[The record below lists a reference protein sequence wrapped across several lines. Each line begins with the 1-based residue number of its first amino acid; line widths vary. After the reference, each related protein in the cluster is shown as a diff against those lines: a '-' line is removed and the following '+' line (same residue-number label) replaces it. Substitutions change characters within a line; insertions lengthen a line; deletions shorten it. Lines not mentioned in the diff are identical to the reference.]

1 MICKKCGTEAL
12 DTDKFCN
19 NCGCRLKEDFN
30 NYQQNIDE
38 FKKADN
44 FNSLIMPVNYSN
56 IEKYKNIRNT
66 NYDNNY
72 ISNYKPLKNNN
83 KLAKLFIIL
92 GSFCCCLSLIILFFN
107 SSLLFNNYSGKRT
120 IMIYMIGSDLESKYY
135 SASADIVEMVNSN
148 ADFENINLLIYT
160 GGTKDW
166 HYEGISSDENAIY
179 KVTSDGLEKIKSY
192 SRKDIG
198 NASTLTEFIDYSYDN
213 YKAEKYSLILWDH
226 GGGPIYGY
234 GYDEY
239 NTTNSLTLLELK
251 KALKNSQFGANNKL
265 EFIGFDA
272 CLMATAEIAYV
283 VSDYADYM
291 IASQEVE
298 PGDGWNYAFLKNIK
312 KSSTTYDI
320 GKDIVDSYFKYYN
333 NKLSGKGISLSL
345 IKLNKIDLLEQKLDL
360 LFENI
365 DKDLVI
371 NFSEISRSRSNSKTF
386 GKVSATSYDLVDLYD
401 LVDQL
406 PEKYYEKVI
415 SLKSA
420 IEDLVVYQK
429 TDLLDTNGIS
439 IYFPYDNKKQLEEIM
454 YLYKYFDFAEE
465 YTDFIDNF
473 ASELIGER
481 LYNWRLEGNIP
492 ITNNEGII
500 SVTVPQEVIEN
511 YSKASYII
519 FEKTDTGYYIPRFK
533 GTDVEVNGNTLTTTL
548 SKKGLVASSSDG
560 NEIYISAL
568 ESEKGTN
575 YIKYIIPGT
584 LQRWDG
590 DFLND
595 FEMLPVYL
603 QVVVDEENPNGKI
616 AGAIEAIS
624 DEENSVSPKV
634 SIDINDWKIIQ
645 LLNYEYKIFDDTGN
659 YSTDWSSSGIITG
672 FEAEI
677 DKGFSIEF
685 KDLDISKNYYALF
698 RIADSQGNVYTTN
711 IVKVFS
717 K

>member
-1 MICKKCGTEAL
+1 MFCKKCGAEAL
-12 DTDKFCN
+12 KNDKFCN
-19 NCGCRLKEDFN
+19 NCGCKLENQSNNGFQDFN
-30 NYQQNIDE
+30 E
-38 FKKADN
+38 LKKADN
-44 FNSLIMPVNYSN
+44 FNALVMPINYSN
-56 IEKYKNIRNT
+56 IDITKNTQNT
-66 NYDNNY
+66 NYDTNY
-72 ISNYKPLKNNN
+72 VSNYRPLKSNNR
-83 KLAKLFIIL
+83 LAKLFITL
-92 GSFCCCLSLIILFFN
+92 GSICCFISLIILFLNSNILFN
-107 SSLLFNNYSGKRT
+107 SYSGKRT
-120 IMIYMIGSDLESKYY
+120 IMIYMVGSDLESKYY
-135 SASADIVEMVNSN
+135 SASADINEIVNSN

-160 GGTKDW
+160 GGTKNW

-179 KVTSDGLEKIKSY
+179 KVTGDGLEKLISY
-192 SRKDIG
+192 SKKAIG
-198 NASTLTEFIDYSYDN
+198 NASTLTEFLDYAYDN

-239 NTTNSLTLLELK
+239 NVSNSLTLLELK
-251 KALKNSQFGANNKL
+251 TALKNSVFSANNKL

-272 CLMATAEIAYV
+272 CLMATTEIAYV

-298 PGDGWNYAFLKNIK
+298 PGSGWDYVFLKNIN

-320 GKDIVDSYFKYYN
+320 GKDIVDSYFEYYSD
-333 NKLSGKGISLSL
+333 KISGKGISLSL

-360 LFENI
+360 LFESI
-365 DKDLVI
+365 DEDLVI

-406 PEKYYEKVI
+406 PEKYYDKVN

-439 IYFPYDNKKQLEEIM
+439 IYFPYDNKKQLKEIM
-454 YLYKYFDFAEE
+454 YLYKNFNFADE

-473 ASELIGER
+473 AYELLGER

-492 ITNNEGII
+492 VTNNEGVI
-500 SVTVPQEVIEN
+500 SVDVPQEVIEN

-519 FEKTDTGYYIPRFK
+519 FEKTNTGYYIPRFK
-533 GTDVEVNGNTLTTTL
+533 GTDIEVNGTTLTTTL
-548 SKKGLVASSSDG
+548 SKKGLVATNSDG
-560 NEIYISAL
+560 DEIYISAL
-568 ESEKGTN
+568 ESEKGVDYT
-575 YIKYIIPGT
+575 KYIIPGT
-584 LQRWDG
+584 LQRWSD

-603 QVVVDEENPNGKI
+603 QVIVDEENPNGKI
-616 AGAIEAIS
+616 AGAIEAVVN
-624 DEENSVSPKV
+624 EENSVSPKV
-634 SIDINDWKIIQ
+634 AIDINDWKIIQ
-645 LLNYEYKIFDDTGN
+645 LLNYEYMIFDDSGI
-659 YSTDWSSSGIITG
+659 YSTDWSSSGVITG

-685 KDLDISKNYYALF
+685 KDLDISKDYYALF

-711 IVKVFS
+711 VVKVFD
-717 K
+717 